1 VHSFGN
7 AHEHGEG
14 AKKTK
19 VREWQSFRNVQELR
33 AAGIHLES
41 NHSSCLRMITFSKKW
56 NFYPGILKLPPII
69 VDDSTGPKFL
79 NLIAY
84 EMCPDFDNDY
94 GITSYIS
101 FLDSLIDE
109 PKDVID
115 LRSSGILRNLLGS
128 DEEVALV
135 FNEIGTDLVPNPKI
149 YEIVRSQIQEF
160 YDKKSMTWISEV
172 LHTHFSSPWTVL
184 AFVGALFVL
193 GLTVAQTVYTVIG
206 YIDSKNQNSGQKK
219 NPKAPKPKA
228 KLV

>member
-1 VHSFGN
+1 MRKVILNFIDRQSMIENEQPMGKKWIEMATNKEAIHLLDILWTRLLADQSAKKDVHSFGN

-19 VREWQSFRNVQELR
+19 VRDWQSFRNVQELG
-33 AAGIHLES
+33 AAGIHLEY

-69 VDDSTGPKFL
+69 VDDLTGPKFL

-84 EMCPDFDNDY
+84 EMCLDFDNDF

-109 PKDVID
+109 SKDFID

-128 DEEVALV
+128 DEEVARV
-135 FNEIGTDLVPNPKI
+135 FNEIGTNLVPKPKI
-149 YEIVRSQIQEF
+149 YRIVRSQIQEL
-160 YDKKSMTWISEV
+160 YDKK
-172 LHTHFSSPWTVL
+172 
-184 AFVGALFVL
+184 
-193 GLTVAQTVYTVIG
+193 
-206 YIDSKNQNSGQKK
+206 
-219 NPKAPKPKA
+219 
-228 KLV
+228 